1 MPIANRVDSDGALSK
16 VPEPVTIASRFA
28 SAFTACGPRIAPSYG
43 NKSQQAFPPI
53 VDLQDRWSHSRPHS
67 GAEAEK
73 EETTMLRLETSLT
86 RWQSLALAGIVAGSI
101 AAGSSAIAGE
111 CPAGKMKPDVREKVD
126 FKPQGV
132 TDITLGSIDLEKQPA
147 HLKGRELR
155 FRKLTIEPGGIV
167 PWHSHDDRPALIFVQ
182 QGEIVEYASNCS
194 EPIVHK
200 AGDIRP
206 EVFGTSH
213 WWKNLGKETVILYV
227 GDVRR
232 DPQDHN
238 M

>member
-1 MPIANRVDSDGALSK
+1 MFKSNATARATWQGLA
-16 VPEPVTIASRFA
+16 FA
-28 SAFTACGPRIAPSYG
+28 G
-43 NKSQQAFPPI
+43 
-53 VDLQDRWSHSRPHS
+53 V
-67 GAEAEK
+67 
-73 EETTMLRLETSLT
+73 
-86 RWQSLALAGIVAGSI
+86 I
-101 AAGSSAIAGE
+101 AASVATASSATAGE

-126 FKPQGV
+126 YKPVGV
-132 TDITLGSIDLEKQPA
+132 TDVTLGAIDLAKQPA
-147 HLKGRELR
+147 NIKDRELR
-155 FRKLTIEPGGIV
+155 FRKLTIEPNGIV
-167 PWHSHDDRPALIFVQ
+167 PWHSHDDRPAIIFVQ

-227 GDVRR
+227 GDVRK
-232 DPQDHN
+232 DPNDKH

>member
-1 MPIANRVDSDGALSK
+1 MDTKANRYFLQRTNLAKLTLSPARPFGAK
-16 VPEPVTIASRFA
+16 ASTQGIDTGDDHMFKHFA
-28 SAFTACGPRIAPSYG
+28 
-43 NKSQQAFPPI
+43 N
-53 VDLQDRWSHSRPHS
+53 SR
-67 GAEAEK
+67 GFW
-73 EETTMLRLETSLT
+73 LG
-86 RWQSLALAGIVAGSI
+86 LALAGSVVTAST
-101 AAGSSAIAGE
+101 AIAGE
-111 CPAGKMKPDVREKVD
+111 CPADKMKPNVREKVD
-126 FKPQGV
+126 YKPVGV
-132 TDITLGSIDLEKQPA
+132 TDVTLGSINLEKEPA
-147 HLKGRELR
+147 NIKGRELR

-200 AGDIRP
+200 AGDLRP

-227 GDVRR
+227 GDVRK
-232 DPQDHN
+232 DPNDHN